1 MSQKLLD
8 LKIWCFQHCSPW
20 GLESPNLIPVPP
32 SWRRLTL
39 TTQHDFAGIY
49 YEKSL
54 SKEIWFLFLED
65 YSCPA
70 HSFLLGYLNSALVL
84 CILCKDFWGRGGRAT
99 LCPVDRSVEGQ
110 AGGSA
115 WAEVPTRPRILQG
128 VDASP
133 MAWGKMLKGVLS
145 FQAKPP
151 YSGNQKSR
159 EQAFHRG

>member
-1 MSQKLLD
+1 MFPALQPLGAGKSKSHLSASKLEEIDPHNPTRL
-8 LKIWCFQHCSPW
+8 CR
-20 GLESPNLIPVPP
+20 NL
-32 SWRRLTL
+32 
-39 TTQHDFAGIY
+39 HGH
-49 YEKSL
+49 EKSL

-84 CILCKDFWGRGGRAT
+84 CILCKDFWGRGGRAA

-159 EQAFHRG
+159 EQAFHRR